1 MKRLLCLLAALAV
14 LLPRGHAAEPRCV
27 ALTFDDGPSGALTE
41 RLLGGLAARGVHATF
56 FLCGY
61 RIDLYPELAARIA
74 AEGHETGTHG
84 DTHSYFTSMSRAEV
98 CRDLAEARRKLMEA
112 TGRAPTLLRPP
123 GGLYDAAVLQQT
135 ACADL
140 PVILWSV
147 DPEDWRV
154 HDADAVTAHILRHA
168 EPGSVILMHDLTDSS
183 VTAAL
188 RVIDALQAQ
197 GYEFLTVFLNII
209 LRKRFSVFLCF
220 CKRVEV
226 EV

>member
-1 MKRLLCLLAALAV
+1 M
-14 LLPRGHAAEPRCV
+14 
-27 ALTFDDGPSGALTE
+27 
-41 RLLGGLAARGVHATF
+41 HATF

-147 DPEDWRV
+147 DPEDWHM

-197 GYEFLTVFLNII
+197 GYEFLTVSELAARSGTALTPGQAYCSFPP
-209 LRKRFSVFLCF
+209 
-220 CKRVEV
+220 
-226 EV
+226 

>member
-1 MKRLLCLLAALAV
+1 
-14 LLPRGHAAEPRCV
+14 
-27 ALTFDDGPSGALTE
+27 
-41 RLLGGLAARGVHATF
+41 
-56 FLCGY
+56 
-61 RIDLYPELAARIA
+61 
-74 AEGHETGTHG
+74 
-84 DTHSYFTSMSRAEV
+84 
-98 CRDLAEARRKLMEA
+98 MEA

-168 EPGSVILMHDLTDSS
+168 GPGSVILMHDLTDSS

-188 RVIDALQAQ
+188 RVVDALQAQ
-197 GYEFLTVFLNII
+197 GYEFLTVSELAARSGTA
-209 LRKRFSVFLCF
+209 LRPGQAYCSFPP
-220 CKRVEV
+220 
-226 EV
+226 